1 MRRLKRWVDRLL
13 TLAFG
18 VCVLVVVWV
27 LLQVTCFTSFRVPSP
42 SMYPALIPGDY
53 ILVNKC
59 LMGAR
64 IFDIWEAVEDKDVKI
79 HRLPGLR
86 KVKRNDVL
94 VFHYPYPH
102 SNDGISMHMLK

>member
-1 MRRLKRWVDRLL
+1 MKNWKKWADRLL

-18 VCVLVVVWV
+18 LCVLVVVWV

-53 ILVNKC
+53 ILVNKW

-64 IFDIWEAVEDKDVKI
+64 VFDIWEGSGGQGSEDTPVA
-79 HRLPGLR
+79 GLAEGETER
-86 KVKRNDVL
+86 CAGVSL
-94 VFHYPYPH
+94 
-102 SNDGISMHMLK
+102 SLSASQ